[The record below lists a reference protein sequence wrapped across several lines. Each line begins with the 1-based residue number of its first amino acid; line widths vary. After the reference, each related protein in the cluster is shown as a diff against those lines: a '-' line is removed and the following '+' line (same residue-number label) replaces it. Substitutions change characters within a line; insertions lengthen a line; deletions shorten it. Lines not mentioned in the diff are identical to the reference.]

1 MAANSTHSQQ
11 GQRFAINVLGVDLVF
26 WSVAEPDRI
35 EWAKGF
41 IESQYENL
49 KSLGKQA
56 GRDQLLILLV
66 MGIAD
71 AMLQSRQD
79 LEEVHERLDRLLSRI
94 EETENA

>member
-1 MAANSTHSQQ
+1 MTARTTGAQQ
-11 GQRFAINVLGVDLVF
+11 GQRFAIKVLGVDVVF
-26 WSVAEPDRI
+26 WSVADPERI
-35 EWAKGF
+35 AWAKDF

-49 KSLGKQA
+49 KSLGRQA

-79 LEEVHERLDRLLSRI
+79 LDEVYARLESLLSRI

>member
-1 MAANSTHSQQ
+1 MQVQQ
-11 GQRFAINVLGVDLVF
+11 GQRFAMNVLGVDLVF
-26 WSVAEPDRI
+26 WSAADPDHVER
-35 EWAKGF
+35 AKKF

-49 KSLGKQA
+49 KSLGRQA
-56 GRDQLLILLV
+56 EKDQLLILLV

-79 LEEVHERLDRLLSRI
+79 LEEMHARLDRLLSCI

>member
-1 MAANSTHSQQ
+1 MTANTTHAQQ

-26 WSVAEPDRI
+26 WSAAEPARI
-35 EWAKGF
+35 DWAKNF

-49 KSLGKQA
+49 KSLGRQA

-79 LEEVHERLDRLLSRI
+79 LEETHARLDRLLSRI
-94 EETENA
+94 EETEHA